1 MLRYMRTTLVIDDH
15 VAREVKRQALELG
28 LNLSQYTTLALR
40 EALRKADGKVES
52 RGFIMPVYGEGT
64 HRALSPAD
72 LAELRDD
79 GR

>member
-1 MLRYMRTTLVIDDH
+1 MRTTLVIDDH
-15 VAREVKRQALELG
+15 VARAAKHQALELG

-40 EALRKADGKVES
+40 EALRNADGKMES
-52 RGFIMPVYGEGT
+52 RGFIMPVYGEGAQN
-64 HRALSPAD
+64 ALSPAD